1 MKLRPA
7 TVLHL
12 MRLAESTNEAE
23 AASAKAT
30 LAAAHVWAVELPS
43 AGADVWLWRLLAGLG
58 RGVGVVVWQRPAS
71 AVVVAPDESLLLQA
85 LWCVAL
91 LRRELAALTAGM
103 DAAARDMAAW
113 SVAECA
119 AARLRVDIERPLITP
134 GAGQHITAEAR
145 EALREG
151 RPLDRPRRIAAAPD
165 HPTPPTRGPRAGHP
179 RLGRVV
185 LLAAQPA
192 RDRCDATAVFPP
204 EAPLAGG
211 GTYRREAPG
220 GLLVRMRPID
230 RPART
235 TTPFAS
241 RWLQVSHSTTGA
253 AAAPAP
259 PVATPSAIALR
270 GTGIICPRPQLRQVT
285 PDPVG
290 GCWGGSLAGRR
301 SRCER
306 SRRRE

>member
-23 AASAKAT
+23 AASARAT

-71 AVVVAPDESLLLQA
+71 VVVVAPDDSLLLQA

-91 LRRELAALTAGM
+91 LRRELEALTEGM

-113 SVAECA
+113 SIAECA

-134 GAGQHITAEAR
+134 GAGQHLTDEAR

-151 RPLDRPRRIAAAPD
+151 AIAGRWIARDVTPLRRTIPLRLPAHREPIILDLTSGGWSVAPLSQRELD
-165 HPTPPTRGPRAGHP
+165 
-179 RLGRVV
+179 L
-185 LLAAQPA
+185 LLAF
-192 RDRCDATAVFPP
+192 R
-204 EAPLAGG
+204 LK
-211 GTYRREAPG
+211 RR
-220 GLLVRMRPID
+220 
-230 RPART
+230 
-235 TTPFAS
+235 
-241 RWLQVSHSTTGA
+241 
-253 AAAPAP
+253 
-259 PVATPSAIALR
+259 
-270 GTGIICPRPQLRQVT
+270 
-285 PDPVG
+285 
-290 GCWGGSLAGRR
+290 
-301 SRCER
+301 
-306 SRRRE
+306 

>member
-23 AASAKAT
+23 AASARAT

-71 AVVVAPDESLLLQA
+71 VVVAAPDESLVLQA

-91 LRRELAALTAGM
+91 LRHELAALTADM

-119 AARLRVDIERPLITP
+119 AARLRVGIERPLITP
-134 GAGQHITAEAR
+134 GAGQHLTAEAR

-151 RPLDRPRRIAAAPD
+151 AVAGRWIARDVTPLRRTIPL
-165 HPTPPTRGPRAGHP
+165 
-179 RLGRVV
+179 RLPAHREPIILDLGAWSYSPLSQRELDL
-185 LLAAQPA
+185 LLAF
-192 RDRCDATAVFPP
+192 R
-204 EAPLAGG
+204 LK
-211 GTYRREAPG
+211 RR
-220 GLLVRMRPID
+220 
-230 RPART
+230 
-235 TTPFAS
+235 
-241 RWLQVSHSTTGA
+241 
-253 AAAPAP
+253 
-259 PVATPSAIALR
+259 
-270 GTGIICPRPQLRQVT
+270 
-285 PDPVG
+285 
-290 GCWGGSLAGRR
+290 
-301 SRCER
+301 
-306 SRRRE
+306 

>member
-23 AASAKAT
+23 AASARAT

-91 LRRELAALTAGM
+91 MRRELTALTVGM

-134 GAGQHITAEAR
+134 GAGQHLTSEAR

-151 RPLDRPRRIAAAPD
+151 AIA
-165 HPTPPTRGPRAGHP
+165 
-179 RLGRVV
+179 GRWI
-185 LLAAQPA
+185 A
-192 RDRCDATAVFPP
+192 RD
-204 EAPLAGG
+204 
-211 GTYRREAPG
+211 
-220 GLLVRMRPID
+220 
-230 RPART
+230 
-235 TTPFAS
+235 
-241 RWLQVSHSTTGA
+241 
-253 AAAPAP
+253 
-259 PVATPSAIALR
+259 
-270 GTGIICPRPQLRQVT
+270 VT
-285 PDPVG
+285 P
-290 GCWGGSLAGRR
+290 LRR
-301 SRCER
+301 TIPLRLPAHREPIILDLGAWSYTPLSQREIDAMQLLSFR
-306 SRRRE
+306 LKRR

>member
-1 MKLRPA
+1 VKLRPS

-12 MRLAESTNEAE
+12 MRLVESTNEAE
-23 AASAKAT
+23 AASARAT

-91 LRRELAALTAGM
+91 LRRELVALTAGM

-134 GAGQHITAEAR
+134 GARQHLTAEAR

-151 RPLDRPRRIAAAPD
+151 AIA
-165 HPTPPTRGPRAGHP
+165 
-179 RLGRVV
+179 GRWI
-185 LLAAQPA
+185 A
-192 RDRCDATAVFPP
+192 RDVSPLRRTIPLRLPAHREPIILDLGAWSYSPLSQREVDAMQ
-204 EAPLAGG
+204 
-211 GTYRREAPG
+211 
-220 GLLVRMRPID
+220 LLSFRLKQR
-230 RPART
+230 
-235 TTPFAS
+235 
-241 RWLQVSHSTTGA
+241 
-253 AAAPAP
+253 
-259 PVATPSAIALR
+259 
-270 GTGIICPRPQLRQVT
+270 
-285 PDPVG
+285 
-290 GCWGGSLAGRR
+290 
-301 SRCER
+301 
-306 SRRRE
+306 

>member
-1 MKLRPA
+1 VKLRPS

-12 MRLAESTNEAE
+12 MRLVESTNEAE
-23 AASAKAT
+23 AASARAT

-91 LRRELAALTAGM
+91 LRRELVALTAGM

-134 GAGQHITAEAR
+134 GARQHLTAEAR

-151 RPLDRPRRIAAAPD
+151 AIAGRWIARDVTPLRRTIPL
-165 HPTPPTRGPRAGHP
+165 
-179 RLGRVV
+179 RLPAHREPIILDLGAWSYSPLSQRELDL
-185 LLAAQPA
+185 LLA
-192 RDRCDATAVFPP
+192 FK
-204 EAPLAGG
+204 L
-211 GTYRREAPG
+211 
-220 GLLVRMRPID
+220 
-230 RPART
+230 
-235 TTPFAS
+235 
-241 RWLQVSHSTTGA
+241 
-253 AAAPAP
+253 
-259 PVATPSAIALR
+259 
-270 GTGIICPRPQLRQVT
+270 
-285 PDPVG
+285 
-290 GCWGGSLAGRR
+290 
-301 SRCER
+301 
-306 SRRRE
+306 RRR

>member
-1 MKLRPA
+1 MKLRPS

-12 MRLAESTNEAE
+12 MRLVESTNEAE
-23 AASAKAT
+23 AASARAT

-91 LRRELAALTAGM
+91 LRRELVALTAGM

-134 GAGQHITAEAR
+134 GARQHLTAEAR

-151 RPLDRPRRIAAAPD
+151 AIA
-165 HPTPPTRGPRAGHP
+165 
-179 RLGRVV
+179 GRWI
-185 LLAAQPA
+185 A
-192 RDRCDATAVFPP
+192 RDVSPLRRTIPLRLPAHREPIILDLGAWSYSPLSQREVDAMQ
-204 EAPLAGG
+204 
-211 GTYRREAPG
+211 
-220 GLLVRMRPID
+220 LLSFRLKQR
-230 RPART
+230 
-235 TTPFAS
+235 
-241 RWLQVSHSTTGA
+241 
-253 AAAPAP
+253 
-259 PVATPSAIALR
+259 
-270 GTGIICPRPQLRQVT
+270 
-285 PDPVG
+285 
-290 GCWGGSLAGRR
+290 
-301 SRCER
+301 
-306 SRRRE
+306 

>member
-23 AASAKAT
+23 AASARAT

-71 AVVVAPDESLLLQA
+71 VVVVAPDESLLLRA

-134 GAGQHITAEAR
+134 GAGQHLTAEAR

-151 RPLDRPRRIAAAPD
+151 AVAGRWIARDVTPLRRTIPL
-165 HPTPPTRGPRAGHP
+165 
-179 RLGRVV
+179 RLPAHREPIILDLGAWSYSPLSQRELDL
-185 LLAAQPA
+185 LLAF
-192 RDRCDATAVFPP
+192 R
-204 EAPLAGG
+204 LK
-211 GTYRREAPG
+211 RR
-220 GLLVRMRPID
+220 
-230 RPART
+230 
-235 TTPFAS
+235 
-241 RWLQVSHSTTGA
+241 
-253 AAAPAP
+253 
-259 PVATPSAIALR
+259 
-270 GTGIICPRPQLRQVT
+270 
-285 PDPVG
+285 
-290 GCWGGSLAGRR
+290 
-301 SRCER
+301 
-306 SRRRE
+306 

>member
-23 AASAKAT
+23 AASARAT

-43 AGADVWLWRLLAGLG
+43 VGADVWLWRLLAGLG

-71 AVVVAPDESLLLQA
+71 VVVVAPDDSLLLQA

-91 LRRELAALTAGM
+91 LRRELVALTAGM

-134 GAGQHITAEAR
+134 GAGQHLAAEAR

-151 RPLDRPRRIAAAPD
+151 AIA
-165 HPTPPTRGPRAGHP
+165 
-179 RLGRVV
+179 GRWI
-185 LLAAQPA
+185 A
-192 RDRCDATAVFPP
+192 RD
-204 EAPLAGG
+204 
-211 GTYRREAPG
+211 
-220 GLLVRMRPID
+220 
-230 RPART
+230 
-235 TTPFAS
+235 
-241 RWLQVSHSTTGA
+241 
-253 AAAPAP
+253 
-259 PVATPSAIALR
+259 
-270 GTGIICPRPQLRQVT
+270 VT
-285 PDPVG
+285 P
-290 GCWGGSLAGRR
+290 LRR
-301 SRCER
+301 TIPLRLPAHREPIILDLGAWSYSPLSQREIDAMQLLSFR
-306 SRRRE
+306 LKRR